1 MLESVQMFT
10 FLIFFSFFIVQTWKL
25 DRKIL
30 RQYNH
35 SDRPNIFMISI
46 NATKVFEEI
55 NSDICTP
62 FIIQTFQQ
70 QNKAHKNKTLFLLK
84 WINLFRILESQNEM
98 KNFFFYIY
106 LCRLIWSKNY
116 FYLYW
121 RTFKDFSFG

>member
-70 QNKAHKNKTLFLLK
+70 QNKAHKNKTLFLLN